1 MIPPPT
7 SAEIGRGI
15 DLEHIF
21 YCSSVI
27 QQPKFGCLTLIIGS
41 AVAGRMTFTNPA
53 ALIIEGEVKSVLAPS
68 LPLFL
73 PPTTL
78 PNTQIIVRPWG
89 EGSKKVTIQS
99 ECREKSTFP
108 PTSRRHPA
116 ENSPLC
122 HKSQINAEQTTNRNQ
137 STVCTLEIG

>member
-68 LPLFL
+68 LSSSLQQH
-73 PPTTL
+73 
-78 PNTQIIVRPWG
+78 NQILRSSSVLGGRG
-89 EGSKKVTIQS
+89 AKK
-99 ECREKSTFP
+99 
-108 PTSRRHPA
+108 
-116 ENSPLC
+116 
-122 HKSQINAEQTTNRNQ
+122 
-137 STVCTLEIG
+137 